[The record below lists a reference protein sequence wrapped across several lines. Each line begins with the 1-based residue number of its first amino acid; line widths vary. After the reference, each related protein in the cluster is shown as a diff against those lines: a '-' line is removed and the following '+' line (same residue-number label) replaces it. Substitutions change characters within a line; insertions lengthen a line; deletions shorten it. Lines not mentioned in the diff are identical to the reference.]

1 MEKQIFLILLLFFL
15 DRGSVSLFVLVVGS
29 SDSGAWSADS
39 EAWSVDTV
47 GGSSNSEAW
56 SWDSEAWSVVSE
68 TFRGCSFVSDI
79 SSLGLVFFSGK
90 AAMSLGCS
98 CFSVAFEALV

>member
-1 MEKQIFLILLLFFL
+1 MEKQIFLSLLLFFL
-15 DRGSVSLFVLVVGS
+15 GSGSMSLFVPIVGS

-56 SWDSEAWSVVSE
+56 SWDSEAWSV
-68 TFRGCSFVSDI
+68 
-79 SSLGLVFFSGK
+79 FFFGK

-98 CFSVAFEALV
+98 CFFVAFEAMV